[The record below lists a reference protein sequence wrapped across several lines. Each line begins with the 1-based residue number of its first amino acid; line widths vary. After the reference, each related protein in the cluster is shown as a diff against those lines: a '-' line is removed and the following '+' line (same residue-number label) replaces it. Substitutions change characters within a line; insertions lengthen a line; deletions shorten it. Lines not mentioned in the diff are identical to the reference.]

1 MNRLTDT
8 LLPVGETLL
17 LDGRSLFIEHRLSA
31 GLTGEVYKGTLHEPE
46 QQPFTVAVKA
56 MKSLEFEAAALL
68 FQQEML
74 TLARMKD
81 LEREAGE
88 SEHSELRIAPGY
100 YGRGQHNDVP
110 FFMME
115 FIEGTTIPDLLR
127 DQEKLPELQS
137 LTAGW
142 HLYRTLHIMH
152 TGLKKTYIDLKFEN
166 LWWVGSSE
174 NGQLKL
180 TDFGTLEDIKGDSY
194 DLEDMRAQR
203 GIQRDLLLSGVYLFA
218 MLTGHTLS
226 YSLGNL
232 LQPAEHAINQSLHL
246 SWGTRQLLR
255 EILHRNP
262 NARPKT
268 GLEIAR
274 RLYNL
279 KIFWEQDQERLRE
292 FASRR
297 LDRAQENLL
306 AAQTINTNVAE
317 YKEVARREASEARAA
332 LDILRLQ
339 GKEERQELDNLIQ
352 QADKLLEA
360 TDYIERGRALLEA
373 RSYPGARKAF
383 EEGRDWSSDVIRLSW
398 WSYIARIGESVESS
412 IFTDKIQQEVIAAVH
427 LMEQNQWI
435 HAERR
440 LESLANELNIKGVNP
455 KGLEYLQIHCE
466 LFKYYYRITANE
478 HDLLFSERAKIFEKI
493 LEQQARLPES
503 EQQYL
508 ISEIGDLRP
517 AYEADLNL
525 AESKEASEKDM
536 QDLVN
541 KLEDLVSKP
550 RKGVIDA
557 HDGVNGTD
565 KENDDYKLRDF
576 VKEAEKAFL
585 KYPESPK
592 HSNFIWQLAEKSLG
606 FNAYRA
612 ALEMVGIGLKRPDG
626 PQRLRSIQALARSLY
641 KAERA
646 LADRN
651 SAAFESA
658 LTSGLGQQPGHPAVK
673 HLLTR
678 AIKQATK
685 EKDLSLLRVIKS
697 LTQNNFPQNVSQVVD
712 EIKQITALF
721 EQDAKEIIKEAD
733 VILSLISLEEAK
745 AASQDINLS
754 LRSQQIYKQ
763 QPEQG
768 IRQAQKL
775 LDNSLDLA
783 NLSGNIELIVD
794 IEKKLKL
801 VKEKTKELEE
811 AAGNRIG
818 EGQKRKQALVE
829 NYQKL
834 TAINTQITADD
845 HLQFLIECELYLQQ
859 VDAEDEEV
867 AGFKREFLN
876 RTQSLSKQE
885 LESLKKV
892 SAEQLDAIEA
902 EFKAICSYFESN
914 QLEQARA
921 SLVNYRERYGNTEE
935 VRDLEAGLR
944 LVSEWQQVVGNS
956 LDNQLYE
963 RDLLKQLRSE
973 KWLPFPLPQV
983 YLEPV
988 IKYLEQAKNQARQ
1001 TTIERMSNY
1010 RSSQFVQSLRQWFD
1024 LEMTQRQLNLT
1035 LANKT
1040 GDGVF
1045 QAESDGHSAGQDA
1058 THHRENK
1065 KTESTK
1071 KAVSWNIQ
1079 NFLVDVRR
1087 ACHQKDRRALEVVIK
1102 QSPTLAVEEL
1112 ENSLVDLNEHNW
1124 QQAGYLLKRS
1134 RPSKWSTLR
1143 IVGAAMLLA
1152 VLGMAVILTIIGV
1165 WFWNNNGTVVSAES
1179 AFATVVAGVGLGAT
1193 TQTPTPTLTQTPTQT
1208 PTETSTP
1215 TPSQT
1220 PTSTPTPTTTPTLT
1234 PTSTPE
1240 PIACA
1245 MSVFCVDNPEVI
1257 NPPAPSGG
1265 SGFWLLPFSTA
1276 EVSPPPIEEN
1286 GWLTISAEQSDN
1298 IGDYQY
1304 LPQVVEPVQINWYK
1318 DQVLQEG
1325 LYNLYVLDTHE
1336 HSTGSQT
1343 FEVRINDEAAFP
1355 RWGTNSIIFNDIASG
1370 QLSHDW
1376 LSIGIYEIERGQRLS
1391 VHLTAEAGNYSLAIP
1406 QLLLVKLQ
1414 EPELL
1419 MISDLPEHELVGR
1432 PLYSL
1437 LDDTR
1442 ATFYV
1447 FDPGSGATSLSS
1459 VVAPRTIT
1467 STVAWNGSYQI
1478 RDLQARRDV
1487 AARIEWAPLG
1497 QLPAGE
1503 YELRVWVPPD
1513 MASVVVEYDLFS
1525 PDEGVTIQRDNA
1537 AIPPPP
1543 ASSSEGY
1550 WETLGTWRWCNV
1562 ETAPIGVRLTTTV
1575 AGNRA
1580 IDPGFSESL
1589 FFADAVVLLHVR
1601 GCD

>member
-1 MNRLTDT
+1 MDRLTDT

-17 LDGRSLFIEHRLSA
+17 LDGRSLFIEQRLSA

-46 QQPFTVAVKA
+46 RQPFTVAVKA
-56 MKSLEFEAAALL
+56 MKALEFEAAAHL

-88 SEHSELRIAPGY
+88 SERSELRIAPEY

-127 DQEKLPELQS
+127 DQERLPELQS

-166 LWWVGSSE
+166 LWWVGSFE

-180 TDFGTLEDIKGDSY
+180 TDFGTLEDIKGDPY

-203 GIQRDLLLSGVYLFA
+203 GIQRDLLLSGVYLLA

-232 LQPAEHAINQSLHL
+232 LQPAEHVINQSTHL
-246 SWGTRQLLR
+246 SWGMRQLLR

-279 KIFWEQDQERLRE
+279 KIFWEQDQDRLYE

-332 LDILRLQ
+332 LDILQLQ
-339 GKEERQELDNLIQ
+339 SKEKRQDLEALIL

-383 EEGRDWSSDVIRLSW
+383 EEGREWSSKVIRLSW
-398 WSYIARIGESVESS
+398 WSYIARIGEGVESS
-412 IFTDKIQQEVIAAVH
+412 IFTDKMQQEVIAAVE

-435 HAERR
+435 HAQRR
-440 LESLANELNIKGVNP
+440 LDDLTNELNIKGVNP
-455 KGLEYLQIHCE
+455 KGLEYLRIHCE
-466 LFKYYYRITANE
+466 LFKLYYQVETNSR
-478 HDLLFSERAKIFEKI
+478 DMLFSEQADIYEKI
-493 LEQQARLPES
+493 LEQQAKLPES
-503 EQQYL
+503 EQHYL
-508 ISEIGDLRP
+508 LNEIGDLRP
-517 AYEADLNL
+517 AYETASNL
-525 AESKEASEKDM
+525 AKSREQSEKDM
-536 QDLVN
+536 R
-541 KLEDLVSKP
+541 DLVSELRESITDGD
-550 RKGVIDA
+550 RKARETDEE
-557 HDGVNGTD
+557 NG
-565 KENDDYKLRDF
+565 DYKLKRF
-576 VKEAEKAFL
+576 VKKAEEAFL
-585 KYPESPK
+585 LYPESSK
-592 HSNFIWQLAEKSLG
+592 HTGFLEELAEIGLEY
-606 FNAYRA
+606 NAYRA
-612 ALEMVGIGLKRPDG
+612 ASEMVRIRLKRPDG
-626 PQRLRSIQALARSLY
+626 PQKLRSIQALARSLH
-641 KAERA
+641 KAEQA

-658 LTSGLGQQPGHPAVK
+658 LTSGLGQQPDHPAVK
-673 HLLTR
+673 HLL
-678 AIKQATK
+678 AQAFKQADK
-685 EKDLSLLRVIKS
+685 EKDLPLLRAVKK
-697 LTQNNFPQNVSQVVD
+697 LTQNNFPQFATKVAD
-712 EIKQITALF
+712 KIRKITILF
-721 EQDAKEIIKEAD
+721 EQDAREIIKEVDA
-733 VILSLISLEEAK
+733 ISSFIGLEEAK
-745 AASQDINLS
+745 AAAFPEVNFS

-783 NLSGNIELIVD
+783 NLSGNVELIAD

-811 AAGNRIG
+811 AAGNRIS

-859 VDAEDEEV
+859 VDADDEEV

-876 RTQSLSKQE
+876 RTRSLSKQE
-885 LESLKKV
+885 LEFLKKV
-892 SAEQLDAIEA
+892 SAEQLDTIEA
-902 EFKAICSYFESN
+902 EFKTIRNHFESNN

-921 SLVNYRERYGNTEE
+921 SLVNYRERHGNTEE
-935 VRDLEAGLR
+935 VRELEAALR
-944 LVSEWQQVVGNS
+944 LVSEWQKVVGNS
-956 LDNQLYE
+956 SGNPLYE
-963 RDLLKQLRSE
+963 RDLLKRLRSK
-973 KWLPFPLPQV
+973 KWLPFPLPHV
-983 YLEPV
+983 YLEPA
-988 IKYLEQAKNQARQ
+988 IKLLEQAENQARQ
-1001 TTIERMSNY
+1001 TTIEQMSNY
-1010 RSSQFVQSLRQWFD
+1010 RSSQFIQSLRQWFE

-1040 GDGVF
+1040 GDGAS

-1071 KAVSWNIQ
+1071 KAASWNIQ
-1079 NFLVDVRR
+1079 SFLVDVRR
-1087 ACHQKDRRALEVVIK
+1087 ACHRKDRRALEVVIK
-1102 QSPTLAVEEL
+1102 QSPTLAVDEL

-1134 RPSKWSTLR
+1134 HPSKWSTLR
-1143 IVGAAMLLA
+1143 IVGMSMLLV
-1152 VLGMAVILTIIGV
+1152 VLGMAVILTIVGV

-1179 AFATVVAGVGLGAT
+1179 AFATVVAGVGLGST

-1220 PTSTPTPTTTPTLT
+1220 PTATPTPTTTPTLT

-1265 SGFWLLPFSTA
+1265 SGFWLLPFSNA

-1325 LYNLYVLDTHE
+1325 FYNLYVLDTHE

-1355 RWGTNSIIFNDIASG
+1355 RWGTNSIIFNNIASG

-1419 MISDLPEHELVGR
+1419 MISDLPERELVGR

-1447 FDPGSGATSLSS
+1447 FDPGSGATTVSN
-1459 VVAPRTIT
+1459 VAVPRTIT
-1467 STVAWNGSYQI
+1467 NTVAWNGSYQI
-1478 RDLQARRDV
+1478 RDLQAGRDV

-1513 MASVVVEYDLFS
+1513 VASVVVEYDLFS
-1525 PDEGVTIQRDNA
+1525 PDEGVTIERNNA

-1543 ASSSEGY
+1543 TNRPEGY

-1580 IDPGFSESL
+1580 IDPDFSEGL
-1589 FFADAVVLLHVR
+1589 FFADAVVLLRVR